1 MEFYFVERV
10 FLLKVV
16 GGKNHAPIYGL
27 YSINFASRFY
37 DEFK

>member
-16 GGKNHAPIYGL
+16 GARHASIYGS